1 MVFWRPQKEQVFIFV
16 ASSTIAIVLIIL
28 ACCHRLEKKQ
38 SQESSEYQ
46 KSISNSKITEDSER
60 DRAAQFRQDITR
72 KANINEGY
80 TVAVVDNG
88 TKLISSAENG
98 KDNGQVLDQAYNNK
112 EGIKGLTRLNHDG
125 SMDTRF

>member
-1 MVFWRPQKEQVFIFV
+1 M
-16 ASSTIAIVLIIL
+16 ASSAIAIVLIIL
-28 ACCHRLEKKQ
+28 ACCHRLEKKW

-88 TKLISSAENG
+88 TKLIYSAEND

>member
-1 MVFWRPQKEQVFIFV
+1 M
-16 ASSTIAIVLIIL
+16 ASSTIAMVLIIL
-28 ACCHRLEKKQ
+28 ACCHRLEKKW

-88 TKLISSAENG
+88 TKLISSAENDI

>member
-1 MVFWRPQKEQVFIFV
+1 M
-16 ASSTIAIVLIIL
+16 ASSAIAIVLIIL
-28 ACCHRLEKKQ
+28 AYCHRLEKKW

-46 KSISNSKITEDSER
+46 KNISNSKITEDSER

-88 TKLISSAENG
+88 TKLIYSAEND